1 MKRNILVLTSV
12 LSAVL
17 TISAGD
23 LFARGGGSGSGGG
36 GTTPSVSC
44 TLPSTAPAADVI
56 MRDSFGLA
64 ELFRPTGGKGT
75 CRETYL
81 HTPIQGFWLE
91 YPGSK
96 DTAWLAPSEGQ
107 TWRFCASSDNPLE
120 MPSPIQVTWGNGC
133 VASEWFDAP
142 VVDIPS
148 ALMPF
153 KAPATAYEISI
164 NGYPAPLP
172 GMYVAIGLTGSS
184 LLYSNLESSASVW
197 LLLKPGPSFNNTTLI
212 YELRVDGMNG
222 PLLATGETPF
232 YGFNELALS
241 YDPVTKRL
249 GGSVNDI
256 DLGAYS
262 LTIPTPKYIGF
273 EGVGVLDNFVVR
285 KLQ

>member
-12 LSAVL
+12 LSAAL

-23 LFARGGGSGSGGG
+23 LFARGGGG
-36 GTTPSVSC
+36 GTTPTVSC
-44 TLPSTAPAADVI
+44 PLPSTGPAPDVI
-56 MRDSFGLA
+56 LRDSFGLA
-64 ELFRPTGGKGT
+64 DLFRPTGGKGT
-75 CRETYL
+75 CRETSL

-107 TWRFCASSDNPLE
+107 TWRFCASSDNLLE

-133 VASEWFDAP
+133 VASEWFDTP
-142 VVDIPS
+142 VVDIPT

-153 KAPATAYEISI
+153 KAPATAYEVSI
-164 NGYPAPLP
+164 NGYPAPIP
-172 GMYVAIGLTGSS
+172 GMYIGIGLTGSS

-197 LLLKPGPSFNNTTLI
+197 LLLKPHPTFSNITLI
-212 YELRVDGMNG
+212 YELRVNGMNG
-222 PLLATGETPF
+222 PLLATGETF
-232 YGFNELALS
+232 FDGFNELVLS
-241 YDPVTKRL
+241 YDPVTRTI
-249 GGSVNDI
+249 GGSANGI
-256 DLGAYS
+256 DLGAHS

-273 EGVGVLDNFVVR
+273 EGVGILDNFVVR